1 MNKAIL
7 IGRLAADPELRTT
20 GNGTAVCKVT
30 LAVTRRHAD
39 AQGNRQA
46 DFIPVIAWRQL
57 AENCNK
63 YLAKGKMAGI
73 VGEIQTRSYDAQD
86 GTKRYVTEIIANEV
100 EFLTPKSAGA
110 QTGAAGAPEGFEE
123 VEDDELP
130 F

>member
-1 MNKAIL
+1 MNKVIL

-20 GNGTAVCKVT
+20 GNGTAVCKFT

-110 QTGAAGAPEGFEE
+110 QTGGAGTPEGFEE

>member
-7 IGRLAADPELRTT
+7 IGRLAQDPELRTT
-20 GNGTAVCKVT
+20 GSGLSVCKMT

-46 DFIPVIAWRQL
+46 DFIPVIVWRQL
-57 AENCNK
+57 ADTCHK
-63 YLAKGKMAGI
+63 YLSKGKQCAV

-86 GTKRYVTEIIANEV
+86 GSKRYVTEIIASEV
-100 EFLTPKSAGA
+100 EFLTPKNAQGGSAA
-110 QTGAAGAPEGFEE
+110 PAADDGFTEID
-123 VEDDELP
+123 DDELP